1 MKDIVLFIENP
12 GYLKYTLPYIE
23 IIEDLDVEYH
33 IFSLETSEELG
44 YKNDKVSYFKNKAE
58 LNESLRSLSCK
69 CFITTTPGVGNFYF
83 KKSKVSPKFNRPK
96 YIYFFHSL
104 NSPNENYSKNSFNG
118 FDLVFSPNKVI
129 SDQLSLIVNTKKTE
143 IVTAGYQYLNKNTNT
158 KLETSNKIL
167 IAPSWGKNNYFS
179 ENYKVYLYDLV
190 TNLEDLGLEVLLRP
204 HTMDIE
210 NFVRLNK
217 SQNFKFYTKNN
228 IDYSLFEY
236 LITDWSGIALEFFY
250 TNKKTVGFLDTP
262 KKIRRRLKKSE
273 IGINLIE
280 NEIRGKIGPVLNFKS
295 PNLDNLL
302 HFNYKESEYIDS
314 LFYPKFD
321 KHLVK
326 KTLLKILN

>member
-1 MKDIVLFIENP
+1 
-12 GYLKYTLPYIE
+12 
-23 IIEDLDVEYH
+23 
-33 IFSLETSEELG
+33 
-44 YKNDKVSYFKNKAE
+44 
-58 LNESLRSLSCK
+58 
-69 CFITTTPGVGNFYF
+69 
-83 KKSKVSPKFNRPK
+83 
-96 YIYFFHSL
+96 
-104 NSPNENYSKNSFNG
+104 
-118 FDLVFSPNKVI
+118 
-129 SDQLSLIVNTKKTE
+129 
-143 IVTAGYQYLNKNTNT
+143 
-158 KLETSNKIL
+158 
-167 IAPSWGKNNYFS
+167 
-179 ENYKVYLYDLV
+179 
-190 TNLEDLGLEVLLRP
+190 
-204 HTMDIE
+204 MDIE

-295 PNLDNLL
+295 PNLDNML